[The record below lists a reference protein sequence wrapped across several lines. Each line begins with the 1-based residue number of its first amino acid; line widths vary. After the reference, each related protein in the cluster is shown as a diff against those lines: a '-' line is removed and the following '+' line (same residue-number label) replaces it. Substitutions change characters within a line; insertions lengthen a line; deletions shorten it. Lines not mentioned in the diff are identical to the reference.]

1 MPSVLP
7 MNKTLAFALSTAAS
21 LVLAPAAL
29 AASPDKGQAHFILMK
44 SRDEP
49 FVGVTLRG
57 ACKSDDGAFFGG
69 KKIESPWSCTTNAD
83 GVCTADIPLL
93 PRTDSSKA
101 NACKGTMPTEI
112 TEPGAPA
119 AKSSYFTFFASG
131 EPHNYNLLQKM
142 GSWKHG
148 DYHFKSL
155 ESKDSFDAIALRHAP
170 GFYKDKITIADTPG
184 AAAVTLSTAAAH
196 VPESKNYPSTEYL
209 RASIDRQS
217 LKPTVQIVVK
227 ETYIDFAYR
236 NQTSAKFV
244 SAAGPRSVEVT
255 LIDQNMICNLR
266 DLMERKCTHQE
277 TVAFDVD
284 MDTLRQAAAA
294 YKPGERRTWA
304 FQITAKS
311 GHTRDLTLSH
321 AEFLAVAE
329 AIDAFVAKGK
339 K

>member
-1 MPSVLP
+1 
-7 MNKTLAFALSTAAS
+7 MNTSLALALTTAAS
-21 LVLAPAAL
+21 LLLAPAAL

-69 KKIESPWSCTTNAD
+69 KKVETQWSCTTNAD
-83 GVCTADIPLL
+83 GVCTAEIALL
-93 PRTDSSKA
+93 PKADSDKT
-101 NACKGTMPTEI
+101 NACKGTMATEI

-119 AKSSYFTFFASG
+119 VKSSYFTFFANG
-131 EPHNYNLLQKM
+131 EPNNYNLLQKM

-155 ESKDSFDAIALRHAP
+155 ESRESFDAIAARHAP
-170 GFYKDKITIADTPG
+170 GFYKGRIAIEDTP
-184 AAAVTLSTAAAH
+184 ASAAVTLSTAAAH
-196 VPESKNYPSTEYL
+196 VPESKSYPSTEHL

-227 ETYIDFAYR
+227 ETYIDFSYR
-236 NQTSAKFV
+236 SPTSAKFV

-255 LIDQNMICNLR
+255 RLDQNVICNLR
-266 DLMERKCTHQE
+266 DLLERKCTHQE
-277 TVAFDVD
+277 TVAFHID

-294 YKPGERRTWA
+294 YKPGERRVWA
-304 FQITAKS
+304 FQITAQS

-321 AEFLAVAE
+321 AEFLAMAE